1 MSATTTVIVP
11 LAIKALSNDQLLA
24 LYNRWGTKPCKK
36 FEKRSC
42 AEQRVTKLL
51 ADLEMSVEDAVA
63 PPSDGYGGEG
73 WDVAFPAPQEAA
85 SEPEVVEVVKPEQV
99 VAEAP
104 VAPVEPETKPSRKRG
119 ELGKTAQAI
128 FDLASRETGASA
140 KELMAA
146 TGWKAGPSWPNQ
158 FSRLSLRTGTRFHQ
172 QKVNGEM
179 RYYLS

>member
-1 MSATTTVIVP
+1 MSATTTVVVP
-11 LAIKALSNDQLLA
+11 LAIKAMTNEQLLA
-24 LYNRWGTKPCKK
+24 VFNRWGTKPCKK

-42 AEQRVTKLL
+42 GEHRVARLL
-51 ADLEMSVEDAVA
+51 DDLEMSVEEACA
-63 PPSDGYGGEG
+63 PPNGYAGED
-73 WDVAFPAPQEAA
+73 WDVAFPAPEEAP
-85 SEPEVVEVVKPEQV
+85 SEPEVVEVDEPELL

-104 VAPVEPETKPSRKRG
+104 AAPVEKTARKRG

-128 FDLASRETGASA
+128 FDLASRKTGASA

-158 FSRLSLRTGTRFHQ
+158 FNRLSLRTGTRFHQ